1 MTLIVYRISYRIY
14 TTSDIKENFVNFSI
28 GECCEKYWGGNMQQM
43 EGINH
48 WLDVLKEKAPT
59 GYAIALHIEFNA
71 PKLLFQTYPVA
82 WINHYEE
89 KGYIL
94 NDPVVMWGFQ
104 NLGTCRWSDLD
115 AIDARGVLIE
125 AKSFDMNYG
134 FVASIDVNSKNTIG
148 GFSRS
153 DREFT
158 DAEITEI
165 TEILEMIHNEEVS
178 AIKLTDKQKALLNE
192 IANGAR
198 IEEASIHLGIPI
210 VTVKAQLTSVRAL
223 LGTRTSAEAVQR
235 AADLGLLG

>member
-1 MTLIVYRISYRIY
+1 
-14 TTSDIKENFVNFSI
+14 
-28 GECCEKYWGGNMQQM
+28 MQQM

-71 PKLLFQTYPVA
+71 PKLMFQTYPVA
-82 WINHYEE
+82 WINYYED

-104 NLGTCRWSDLD
+104 NQGTCRWSDLD
-115 AIDARGVLIE
+115 AIDTRGVLVG
-125 AKSFDMNYG
+125 AKSYDMNFG
-134 FVASIDVNSKNTIG
+134 FVVSIDTNNKHTIG

-158 DAEITEI
+158 DAEITKI
-165 TEILEMIHNEEVS
+165 YEILEMIHKEEVS

-198 IEEASIHLGIPI
+198 IEEASTSLGIPI
-210 VTVKAQLTSVRAL
+210 VTVKAQLTNVRAI

-235 AADLGLLG
+235 AADLGLLA